1 MIWFTLFLHND
12 PVMNDID
19 DVKNN
24 MCALEFF
31 LQDKKD
37 HKELCP
43 EIKWEQPKLEKY
55 KKDPKSYLPEECKEE
70 SE

>member
-1 MIWFTLFLHND
+1 MSGDLD
-12 PVMNDID
+12 DI
-19 DVKNN
+19 KNN
-24 MCALEFF
+24 MCALEYF

-55 KKDPKSYLPEECKEE
+55 KKDPKSHLPKECKEDE
-70 SE
+70 DN